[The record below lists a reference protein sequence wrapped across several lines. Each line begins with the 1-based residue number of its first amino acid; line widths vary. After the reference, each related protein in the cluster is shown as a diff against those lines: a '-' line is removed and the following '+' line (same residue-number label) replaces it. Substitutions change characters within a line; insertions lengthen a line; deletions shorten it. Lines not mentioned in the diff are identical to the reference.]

1 MSFEEAEK
9 AVNEWLRKNPKFR
22 LILSDDSEK
31 RFYFEMAK
39 SSSSSQQFYV
49 NFPASSNGTLGIATE
64 GDCDDFLKEAKKLC
78 LTKPNLSVEE
88 LLSCV
93 GSSELSSGFPQSSKK
108 SGKDAD
114 DVEDDLEEEED
125 DDFGNDYEYNEESD
139 GEYSALT
146 AKADSKMAAAVLEQ
160 EEFNRYASTGT
171 NMATKRLF
179 SDMKAFQASE
189 GKFGVLGAPRDDNL
203 YIWDV
208 KLTDFDPAS
217 PLAKDLDTYAKK
229 FNKEPAV
236 LMEMTFQNDYPMTPP
251 FVRVVCPRF
260 KFLTGHVTIGGSICM
275 QMLTR
280 SGWSPSN
287 DIESILIQ
295 IRCEIVS
302 DPNVHLD
309 LQNDKSY
316 TEAEAKDAFKRMVDR
331 YKWN

>member
-31 RFYFEMAK
+31 RFYFEITK
-39 SSSSSQQFYV
+39 SSSSCQQFYV
-49 NFPASSNGTLGIATE
+49 NFPTSSNGTLGIYTE
-64 GDCDDFLKEAKKLC
+64 GDSDEFLREAKKLC
-78 LTKPNLSVEE
+78 STQANLSIEE
-88 LLSCV
+88 LLNCV
-93 GSSELSSGFPQSSKK
+93 GSSELSFGLPEPHQKL
-108 SGKDAD
+108 GKDD
-114 DVEDDLEEEED
+114 DAEEDEDED

-139 GEYSALT
+139 GEYSALSE
-146 AKADSKMAAAVLEQ
+146 KVNSNLAAAVQ
-160 EEFNRYASTGT
+160 EEEEFSRYASTGT

-179 SDMKAFQASE
+179 ADMKAFQASQ
-189 GKFGVLGAPRDDNL
+189 GKFGLCGAPRDDNL

-208 KLTDFDPAS
+208 KLTDFEPS
-217 PLAKDLDTYAKK
+217 TQLAKDLNAYAQR

-236 LMEMTFQNDYPMTPP
+236 QMEMTFQNDYPMTPP

-295 IRCEIVS
+295 IRCEIMS
-302 DPNVHLD
+302 DPNARLE
-309 LQNDKSY
+309 LQTDKVY

>member
-22 LILSDDSEK
+22 LILSDDTEK
-31 RFYFEMAK
+31 RFYFEITK
-39 SSSSSQQFYV
+39 STSSCQQFYV
-49 NFPASSNGTLGIATE
+49 NFPTSSNGTLGIATE
-64 GDCDDFLKEAKKLC
+64 GDSDDFLKEAKKLC
-78 LTKPNLSVEE
+78 STQTNLSMEE
-88 LLSCV
+88 LLNCV
-93 GSSELSSGFPQSSKK
+93 GSSDLSSGLPQSHQKL
-108 SGKDAD
+108 GKDDDAD
-114 DVEDDLEEEED
+114 EDLEED
-125 DDFGNDYEYNEESD
+125 DDEDFGNYEYNEESD
-139 GEYSALT
+139 GEYSAL
-146 AKADSKMAAAVLEQ
+146 SKKDNSDLAAAVQQQ
-160 EEFNRYASTGT
+160 EEYSRYASTGT

-189 GKFGVLGAPRDDNL
+189 GKFGLSGAPREDNL

-208 KLTDFDPAS
+208 KLTDFDPSTA
-217 PLAKDLDTYAKK
+217 LAKDLVAYAKK

-236 LMEMTFQNDYPMTPP
+236 AIEMTFQNDYPMTPP
-251 FVRVVCPRF
+251 FVRVVRPRF

-295 IRCEIVS
+295 IRCEIMS
-302 DPNVHLD
+302 DPNVRLD
-309 LQNDKSY
+309 ITTDSVY